1 MFGLLDLVQIS
12 RNPKIQKSKKMKTG
26 IIGCGNLGSALVKGI
41 LESNFKVDG
50 SVLIS
55 TRKQEIPEKLKGFDV
70 EVLPNKELVKQAD
83 IVVLCVLP
91 NQIDGVLDE
100 IKDEIDASKLIVS
113 TVTGVEIEQIQKL
126 VGKESLQ
133 IVRAMPNTAISV
145 KKSMTCMSFDPTVS
159 SENKELVKSMF
170 KAVGEVEVIRE
181 EQMSSATALT
191 ACGIAFFLRSIRAA
205 SQGGVEISFHSE
217 EALKM
222 AAQTALGAA
231 ALLLENETH
240 PEREIDKVTSP
251 NGCTII
257 GLNEME
263 HSGFSSSFIKGIRK
277 SAEKAGKLYVD

>member
-1 MFGLLDLVQIS
+1 
-12 RNPKIQKSKKMKTG
+12 MKTG

-41 LESNFKVDG
+41 LESDFKVDG
-50 SVLIS
+50 KVLIS
-55 TRKQEIPEKLKGFDV
+55 NRKQTVPKILDGMDV
-70 EVLPNKELVKQAD
+70 QVMSNQELAKEAD
-83 IVVLCVLP
+83 LIILCVLP
-91 NQIDGVLDE
+91 NQIDHVLGE
-100 IKDEIDASKLIVS
+100 IKNKIDGSKLVVS
-113 TVTGVEIEQIQKL
+113 TVTGVEIKQIHSLLEQD
-126 VGKESLQ
+126 ELQ
-133 IVRAMPNTAISV
+133 VVRAMPNTAISV
-145 KKSMTCMSFDPTVS
+145 KKSMTCMSFHSSVS
-159 SENKELVKSMF
+159 DSNKNLISDLF
-170 KAVGEVEVIRE
+170 KAVGEVEIIRE

-217 EALKM
+217 EALRM

-231 ALLLENETH
+231 ALLLENGTH

-277 SAEKAGKLYVD
+277 SANKAGKLYED

>member
-1 MFGLLDLVQIS
+1 
-12 RNPKIQKSKKMKTG
+12 MKLG
-26 IIGCGNLGSALVKGI
+26 IIGCGNLGSALVKGV
-41 LESNFKVDG
+41 LESEFDTDG
-50 SVLIS
+50 HVLIS
-55 TRKQEIPEKLKGFDV
+55 TRKQQIPSKLEGLSV
-70 EVLPNKELVKQAD
+70 NVLPNKELTKNAD
-83 IVVLCVLP
+83 VIVLCVLP
-91 NQIDGVLDE
+91 NQIDAVLDE
-100 IKDEIDASKLIVS
+100 IKSEVDGSKLVVS
-113 TVTGVEIEQIQKL
+113 TVTGVEISQIKNRLGNDQ
-126 VGKESLQ
+126 LQ
-133 IVRAMPNTAISV
+133 VVRAMPNTAIAV
-145 KKSMTCMSFDPTVS
+145 KESMTCIAFSSDVKENNKKLVRDLFDS
-159 SENKELVKSMF
+159 
-170 KAVGEVEVIRE
+170 VGITEVIRE

-231 ALLLENETH
+231 KLLIENETH

-277 SAEKAGKLYVD
+277 SAEKAGNLYVE

>member
-1 MFGLLDLVQIS
+1 
-12 RNPKIQKSKKMKTG
+12 MKPA

-41 LESNFKVDG
+41 LESDFKIKE

-55 TRKQEIPEKLKGFDV
+55 TRKQVVPEKLKGFQV
-70 EVLPNKELVKQAD
+70 EVLPNKELVEKAD
-83 IVVLCVLP
+83 TIILCVLP
-91 NQIDGVLDE
+91 NQIDKVLEE
-100 IKDEIDASKLIVS
+100 IKDVVDTSKLIVS
-113 TVTGVEIEQIQKL
+113 TVTGVDISRIKEKL
-126 VGKESLQ
+126 GNENLQ
-133 IVRAMPNTAISV
+133 VVRAMPNTAIAV
-145 KKSMTCMSFDPTVS
+145 KESMTCISF
-159 SENKELVKSMF
+159 SENVEANKRQLIIDLFES
-170 KAVGEVEVIRE
+170 VGKTEVIRE

-231 ALLLENETH
+231 KLLLENGTH

-277 SAEKAGKLYVD
+277 SAEKAGKLYCE

>member
-1 MFGLLDLVQIS
+1 
-12 RNPKIQKSKKMKTG
+12 MKPA

-41 LESNFKVDG
+41 IDSEFGTKEA
-50 SVLIS
+50 VLIS
-55 TRKQEIPEKLKGFDV
+55 TRKQEVPKKLEGLNV
-70 EVLPNKELVKQAD
+70 EVLPNKELVQQGD
-83 IVVLCVLP
+83 VIILCVLP
-91 NQIDGVLDE
+91 NQIDGVLEE
-100 IKDEIDASKLIVS
+100 IKTDIDDTKLIVS
-113 TVTGVEIEQIQKL
+113 TVTGVEIGHIKEKL
-126 VGKESLQ
+126 GNTNLQ
-133 IVRAMPNTAISV
+133 VVRAMPNTAIAV
-145 KKSMTCMSFDPTVS
+145 KESMTCICF
-159 SENKELVKSMF
+159 SENVAPKNRQFVMDLF
-170 KAVGEVEVIRE
+170 DAVGQTEVIRE

-217 EALKM
+217 EALRM

-231 ALLLENETH
+231 KLLMENGTH

-277 SAEKAGKLYVD
+277 SAEKAGNLYLE

>member
-1 MFGLLDLVQIS
+1 
-12 RNPKIQKSKKMKTG
+12 MKLG

-41 LESNFKVDG
+41 LESEIETNG

-55 TRKQEIPEKLKGFDV
+55 TRKQLVPEKLEGLNV
-70 EVLPNKELVKQAD
+70 EVLPNIELAQKAEM
-83 IVVLCVLP
+83 IVLCVLP
-91 NQIDGVLDE
+91 NQIDAVLHEIKSVLDS
-100 IKDEIDASKLIVS
+100 SKLIVS
-113 TVTGVEIEQIQKL
+113 TVTGVEIEQIKNRL
-126 VGKESLQ
+126 KNDNLQ
-133 IVRAMPNTAISV
+133 VVRAMPNTAIAV
-145 KKSMTCMSFDPTVS
+145 KESMTCISY
-159 SENKELVKSMF
+159 SENVLERNKKIVRDLFDS
-170 KAVGEVEVIRE
+170 VGITEVVRE

-217 EALKM
+217 EALRM

-231 ALLLENETH
+231 KLLIENETH

-277 SAEKAGKLYVD
+277 SAERAGKLYED

>member
-1 MFGLLDLVQIS
+1 M
-12 RNPKIQKSKKMKTG
+12 
-26 IIGCGNLGSALVKGI
+26 
-41 LESNFKVDG
+41 
-50 SVLIS
+50 
-55 TRKQEIPEKLKGFDV
+55 
-70 EVLPNKELVKQAD
+70 
-83 IVVLCVLP
+83 P
-91 NQIDGVLDE
+91 NQIDAVLEE
-100 IKDEIDASKLIVS
+100 IGALLSPKQLVIS
-113 TVTGVEIEQIQKL
+113 TVTGAEIKQMEKVLKRTDIQL
-126 VGKESLQ
+126 VRS
-133 IVRAMPNTAISV
+133 MPNTAISV
-145 KKSMTCMSFDPTVS
+145 KKSMTCVS
-159 SENKELVKSMF
+159 YSENVTEENKEVVTALF
-170 KAVGEVEVIRE
+170 KAVGEIEEIRE

-217 EALKM
+217 EALRM

-231 ALLLENETH
+231 ALILENNTH

>member
-1 MFGLLDLVQIS
+1 M
-12 RNPKIQKSKKMKTG
+12 KIG

-41 LESNFKVDG
+41 LEADFSINGKFAISDRRGEISKVLEG
-50 SVLIS
+50 M
-55 TRKQEIPEKLKGFDV
+55 
-70 EVLPNKELVKQAD
+70 EVELVSTSD
-83 IVVLCVLP
+83 LVSESDVIIISVLP
-91 NQIDGVLDE
+91 NQIDTVLEE
-100 IKDEIDASKLIVS
+100 IGGLVNPKQLIIS
-113 TVTGVEIEQIQKL
+113 TVTGAEIGQMEK
-126 VGKESLQ
+126 VMKRKDLQ
-133 IVRAMPNTAISV
+133 VVRSMPNTAISV
-145 KKSMTCMSFDPTVS
+145 KKSMTCISFSGNVS
-159 SENKELVKSMF
+159 AENKTIVKSLF
-170 KAVGEVEVIRE
+170 EAVGEVEEIRE

-217 EALKM
+217 EALRM

-231 ALLLENETH
+231 ALILENKTH